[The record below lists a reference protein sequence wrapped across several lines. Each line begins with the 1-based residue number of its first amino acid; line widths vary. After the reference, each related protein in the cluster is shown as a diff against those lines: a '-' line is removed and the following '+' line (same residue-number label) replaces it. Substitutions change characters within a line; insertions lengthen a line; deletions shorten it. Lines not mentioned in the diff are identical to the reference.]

1 MRNLHRCHCLE
12 KINKYEKTAKRYQLG
27 SNGPPPSLSIQRVR
41 YSINKN
47 ILNFFN
53 EKKLQ
58 LWFYLES
65 TLLVKPSFY
74 GKLFS
79 CFIFSILLYFSYS
92 KFLLI
97 TFSWI
102 SSKIHTAQ
110 KMKFSIK
117 DFSSKLDQICGFLL
131 EKSLMENF
139 FFFWSDK
146 ACRRTLELYN
156 VLVQFWFTRR
166 NMELDINNTNCLSK
180 SPHQLSFSRLRNPE
194 NQWKI
199 EKILK
204 LNRGIAHHPLVF
216 LDPDPNILSSIV
228 D

>member
-1 MRNLHRCHCLE
+1 MVLSWKHFISKTKFLW
-12 KINKYEKTAKRYQLG
+12 KIIFL
-27 SNGPPPSLSIQRVR
+27 
-41 YSINKN
+41 
-47 ILNFFN
+47 
-53 EKKLQ
+53 
-58 LWFYLES
+58 FYIFHI
-65 TLLVKPSFY
+65 TVF
-74 GKLFS
+74 
-79 CFIFSILLYFSYS
+79 FIFQVFVNHVFMDQLQNTHCTKNEVF
-92 KFLLI
+92 
-97 TFSWI
+97 
-102 SSKIHTAQ
+102 
-110 KMKFSIK
+110 IK

-139 FFFWSDK
+139 FFVWSDK

-166 NMELDINNTNCLSK
+166 KMELDINNTNCLSK